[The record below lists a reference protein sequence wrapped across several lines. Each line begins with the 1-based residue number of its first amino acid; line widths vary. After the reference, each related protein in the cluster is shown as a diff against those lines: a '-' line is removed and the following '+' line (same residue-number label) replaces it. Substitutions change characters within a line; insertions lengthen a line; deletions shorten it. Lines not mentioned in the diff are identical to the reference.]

1 MLESN
6 KARKKKKPK
15 DQKKTKKVVT
25 LDSLRLTS
33 LLPAMFMSMMV
44 VFFALNMNMNISI
57 R

>member
-6 KARKKKKPK
+6 KARKKKPK

-33 LLPAMFMSMMV
+33 LLPAMFMPMLFV
-44 VFFALNMNMNISI
+44 VFALNMNMNISI